1 MENAMMSIRQLR
13 HSGWMRVATLLVCGT
28 LAGCG
33 GGGGGGLS
41 NSDPGDNDLNVVVA
55 FGDSITQGNE
65 CPCVSYPSRLA
76 GLIGKT
82 VVNTGVAGSKAEN
95 NVERTQS
102 VIDSYQ
108 PAFMLILYG
117 VNDIIHGSDPAGI
130 TGAVAQMVSICK
142 QNKVV
147 PVLATYPVPNGEHD
161 LFAPGTL
168 GLNANIRALAAAEG
182 LRCVDLE
189 AEFTGENGP
198 DVSLFMEDGLHP
210 NDAGTQIMAMAFAD
224 QF

>member
-1 MENAMMSIRQLR
+1 MMINRQLR
-13 HSGWMRVATLLVCGT
+13 HSGWTMAATLLVCGT

-41 NSDPGDNDLNVVVA
+41 NGDPGDNDLNVVAA
-55 FGDSITQGNE
+55 FGDSLTQGTE
-65 CPCVSYPSRLA
+65 CPCLSYPSRLG
-76 GLIGKT
+76 GLIGKS
-82 VVNTGVAGSKAEN
+82 VANAGVDGSEAES
-95 NVERTQS
+95 NVDRTQS

-117 VNDIIHGSDPAGI
+117 VNDIIHGSNPAGI
-130 TGAVAQMVSICK
+130 AGALAQMVAICK
-142 QNKVV
+142 ENHVV
-147 PVLATYPVPNGEHD
+147 PVLATYPIPNGEHD
-161 LFAPGTL
+161 LFAPGTI

-182 LRCVDLE
+182 IRCVDLE
-189 AEFTGENGP
+189 AEFMGDNGP
-198 DVSLFMEDGLHP
+198 DVSLYMEDGLHP